1 VTGRPFIPDGA
12 SGGGDHRDRAARL
25 AAQFGESE
33 QRSDVWRALD
43 LVLPTDAYLNMGYSR
58 AWQTHLIGSP
68 QRRLVERARS
78 ELSSLDPYWHEG
90 RVLDL
95 GCGRGGATRDVAARY
110 AANVVGID
118 IVPDNVAIARRHSTS
133 DGAEPTAVPSFV
145 AGDATR
151 LPFDRDAFG
160 ACLSLDAI
168 VYEPEKERLF
178 GELARVLAPRGSG
191 VVSDL
196 LVAPGV
202 VDDRTLARFRD
213 AWDMP
218 PLWTRH
224 AYREAIEAADLS
236 APLIT
241 DISAYSVRRFRAW
254 TRRYLAIADGPLGRL
269 LERTLVHLGID
280 PEMVIEQVRAAHDAL
295 PALRHVLV
303 PIYGS
308 EK

>member
-1 VTGRPFIPDGA
+1 MTGRPFVPDGA
-12 SGGGDHRDRAARL
+12 SRGSDHRDRADRL
-25 AAQFGESE
+25 SAQFGNSE
-33 QRSDVWRALD
+33 QRNDVWRALD

-58 AWQTHLIGSP
+58 AWQTHLIGAP
-68 QRRLVERARS
+68 QRRLVERTLS
-78 ELSSLDPYWHEG
+78 ELSSLDPHWHER

-110 AANVVGID
+110 AADIVGVD
-118 IVPDNVAIARRHSTS
+118 LVPDNVAIARRHSTS
-133 DGAEPTAVPSFV
+133 DDAEPTAVPSFV
-145 AGDATR
+145 AGDATH

-178 GELARVLAPRGSG
+178 GELARVLAPRGVC

-196 LVAPGV
+196 LAVPGV
-202 VDDRTLARFRD
+202 VDERALARFQD

-224 AYREAIEAADLS
+224 AYREAIESADLS
-236 APLIT
+236 VPLIT

-254 TRRYLAIADGPLGRL
+254 TRRFLVVADGPLGRL

-280 PEMVIEQVRAAHDAL
+280 PETVVEQVRAAHDAL